1 MAGRLEGKRAVVTAA
16 GQGIGRASALLFH
29 RQGAEV
35 WALDINSAALES
47 LPGESR
53 GIGTA
58 VVDVTDP
65 TAVAAIAKDA
75 GPIDILFN
83 CAGYVH
89 HGAILDCDES
99 AFDFSMSTEC
109 EGDVPHG
116 ARVFARH
123 AAARPRQH
131 HQHVVGRFERE
142 GAPNR
147 FIYGT
152 TKAAVIGLT
161 RSIAAD
167 YVGQGIRC
175 NCICR
180 ARPKRRRS
188 RDASTRST
196 TRWKPARCSSRANRW
211 AASAPPRR
219 LPPWPSTSPPTSP
232 RTRPAPPR
240 SSTAGGRTDAA
251 TLRGDVRKSQPARGA
266 RVVPRCQ
273 VWDLHPLDDVV
284 HPCLCAAVW
293 LAARPRSRPSRRH
306 DEVHP
311 VCRVVLEHEQVPR

>member
-35 WALDINSAALES
+35 WALDINSGALES

-99 AFDFSMSTEC
+99 AFDISMDLNVKAMYRMVRAFLP
-109 EGDVPHG
+109 GMLQRGHG
-116 ARVFARH
+116 NIINMSS
-123 AAARPRQH
+123 
-131 HQHVVGRFERE
+131 VVSSVK

-175 NCICR
+175 NCICPGTVETPSLQGR
-180 ARPKRRRS
+180 INAFDDPVEARKMFIARQPLGRLGTAEEIAALALYL
-188 RDASTRST
+188 ASDESSYT
-196 TRWKPARCSSRANRW
+196 TG
-211 AASAPPRR
+211 
-219 LPPWPSTSPPTSP
+219 
-232 RTRPAPPR
+232 
-240 SSTAGGRTDAA
+240 TAQIIDGGW
-251 TLRGDVRKSQPARGA
+251 SN
-266 RVVPRCQ
+266 
-273 VWDLHPLDDVV
+273 
-284 HPCLCAAVW
+284 
-293 LAARPRSRPSRRH
+293 
-306 DEVHP
+306 
-311 VCRVVLEHEQVPR
+311 